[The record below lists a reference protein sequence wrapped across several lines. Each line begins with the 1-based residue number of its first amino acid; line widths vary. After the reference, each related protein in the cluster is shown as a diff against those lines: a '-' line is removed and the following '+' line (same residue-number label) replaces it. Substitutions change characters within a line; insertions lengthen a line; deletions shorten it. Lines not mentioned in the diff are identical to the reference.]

1 MSSDDSGS
9 NKKNKHHI
17 LPKSR
22 IRDLHANRKL
32 KRGCTV
38 SISIEEHEAFHC
50 IFRNGF
56 AWDAAKLLK
65 EWSKQLKN
73 SLGKKKELVIFY
85 QGWKANKLKAF
96 LLLFGFEPAR
106 LADNGNLKKAL
117 TVVKDQNRFFPP
129 PDIIEEYRRAIN
141 QA

>member
-1 MSSDDSGS
+1 MSSDDNGS
-9 NKKNKHHI
+9 SRKNKHHV

-50 IFRNGF
+50 IFHNGF

-65 EWSKQLKN
+65 EWAKQFKN
-73 SLGKKKELVIFY
+73 PPGKKKEPVIFY
-85 QGWKANKLKAF
+85 EGWKANKLNAF
-96 LLLFGFEPAR
+96 LLLFGFEPVR
-106 LADNGNLKKAL
+106 LGDNGNLKKAL
-117 TVVKDQNRFFPP
+117 AVVKDRNRFFPP
-129 PDIIEEYRRAIN
+129 PHILEEYQRAIN